1 MSQALPE
8 EWFVI
13 DDRVNAAIAWI
24 LTAVVAAVGVS
35 NLLEGAFVVTALAVV
50 TAGVAVVPV
59 LSRRSWTKTV
69 PWWML
74 LLASL
79 PLVVVT
85 YDRSLLGDAV
95 SSVSI
100 AMLALLVVV
109 ALQMVTTVR
118 MTPNFAI
125 GFVMVV
131 TMGTA
136 GLWALGSAA
145 SARYLGTAFV
155 ETNEELMLVFSAV
168 LVASV
173 FSAIAF
179 RWYFR
184 RQLEANLK
192 DGSPAEVET
201 A

>member
-8 EWFVI
+8 EWFVT
-13 DDRVNAAIAWI
+13 DDRVNATVAWI
-24 LTAVVAAVGVS
+24 LTAVVATVGVS
-35 NLLEGAFVVTALAVV
+35 SFLEGAFVVAAFAAVTV
-50 TAGVAVVPV
+50 GVVVVPAAIH
-59 LSRRSWTKTV
+59 RSWTRTV
-69 PWWML
+69 PWLMV
-74 LLASL
+74 LLASP
-79 PLVVVT
+79 PLVVAT
-85 YDRSLLGDAV
+85 YGRQLVGDAIV
-95 SSVSI
+95 ALSI
-100 AMLALLVVV
+100 GVLAVLVVV

-118 MTPNFAI
+118 MTPNFAL

-155 ETNEELMLVFSAV
+155 ETNEELMLVFSVVLLTSVVSAV
-168 LVASV
+168 
-173 FSAIAF
+173 AF

-184 RQLEANLK
+184 RQLKANR
-192 DGSPAEVET
+192 GGESTAEVET

>member
-1 MSQALPE
+1 MSQTLPE
-8 EWFVI
+8 EWFVT
-13 DDRVNAAIAWI
+13 DDRVNAGVAWV
-24 LTAVVAAVGVS
+24 LTAVVAAVGVGS
-35 NLLEGAFVVTALAVV
+35 LFEGAFVVTALAVV
-50 TAGVAVVPV
+50 TAGVAVVPA
-59 LSRRSWTKTV
+59 LTRRSWTKTV

-79 PLVVVT
+79 PLVVAT
-85 YDRSLLGDAV
+85 YDRQLLGSAV
-95 SSVSI
+95 FALSI
-100 AMLALLVVV
+100 ATLALLVVV

-173 FSAIAF
+173 FSAFAF

-184 RQLEANLK
+184 RRLEAALEA
-192 DGSPAEVET
+192 DPSPEVES